1 MNDFDSFKEFQ
12 KKQKAYQYALSIA
25 SWDANTEAP
34 KDSMNY
40 RSEMLGI
47 LSGEHF
53 SLMTDKTYQ
62 DTINALIEDKESLS
76 DTQKREIEKAKKS
89 LDKIVKIPKK
99 DYIEFSKLVNK
110 SQKVWEEAKEDSD
123 FSIFKP
129 YLEKII
135 AMRKKMVGFRN
146 TDNSHPYDI
155 LLDDFEEGMTME
167 KYDTF
172 FQTVK
177 DELVP
182 FVKEVLAKKEEGAPA
197 FVSKTYAKE
206 DQKAFVEYLLDVFD
220 FNKDRGV
227 LKESVHP
234 FTWNTHSKDVRFTTH
249 YVENYLFSSIFAAI
263 HELGHATYEQQVD
276 DMFDMTNLKSGA
288 SMGIHESQS
297 RFYENM
303 IGRSKAFWN
312 VHLPKLKSMFP
323 TQLKKVEL
331 DEFYEAINRVEESFI
346 RVEADELT
354 YPLHILI
361 RYEIERMIF
370 NDEVDVDKLPE
381 VWNDKIKKY
390 LNLDVEKDSE
400 GILQDVHWSAG
411 MFGYFPTYALGSAY
425 AAQIY
430 YTLIEDIDFYAL
442 IEENRIDKINKWL
455 RNKIHCYGSSLKPKE
470 IMEKVTGE
478 PFNPKYY
485 VRFLKEKYSN
495 LYLND

>member
-1 MNDFDSFKEFQ
+1 MNDFDTFKDYQ
-12 KKQKAYQYALSIA
+12 KKQKAYQFALAIS

-53 SLMTDKTYQ
+53 SLLTDKTYQ
-62 DTINALIEDKESLS
+62 ETVNALYEDRESLS
-76 DTQKREIEKAKKS
+76 ETQKREIEKAKKN

-110 SQKVWEEAKEDSD
+110 SQKVWEEAKADSD
-123 FSIFKP
+123 YELFKP

-135 AMRKKMVGFRN
+135 AMRKKMVEYRETEDKQGYN
-146 TDNSHPYDI
+146 V

-167 KYDTF
+167 KYDEF

-182 FVKEVLAKKEEGAPA
+182 FVKKILANKTEETPA
-197 FVSKTYAKE
+197 FVKKAYPK
-206 DQKAFVEYLLDVFD
+206 DKQKAFVEYLLEVFD
-220 FNKDRGV
+220 FNQDRGV

-249 YVENYLFSSIFAAI
+249 YVEDYVLSSIFAAI

-303 IGRSKAFWN
+303 IGRSKDFWS
-312 VHLPKLKSMFP
+312 VHLSKMKSLFP
-323 TQLKKVEL
+323 SQLKDVDL
-331 DEFYEAINRVEESFI
+331 DTFYRAINRVEESFI
-346 RVEADELT
+346 RIEADELT

-370 NDEVDVDKLPE
+370 NDEVDVDDLPK
-381 VWNDKIKKY
+381 VWNEKIKQY

-400 GILQDVHWSAG
+400 GILQDVHWSTG

-430 YTLIEDIDFYAL
+430 YALIEDIEFYEL
-442 IEENRIDKINKWL
+442 IKENRIDKINKWL
-455 RNKIHCYGSSLKPKE
+455 RNKIHCYGSSLKPWE
-470 IMEKVTGE
+470 ILEKVTGE

-485 VRFLKEKYSN
+485 VQYLKEKYSD
-495 LYLND
+495 LYLK

>member
-1 MNDFDSFKEFQ
+1 MKDFDTFKEYQ
-12 KKQKAYQYALSIA
+12 KKQKAYQFALSIA

-53 SLMTDKTYQ
+53 SLMTDKNYQ
-62 DTINALIEDKESLS
+62 ETVNALYEDRESLS
-76 DTQKREIEKAKKS
+76 DTQKREIEKAKKN

-110 SQKVWEEAKEDSD
+110 SQKVWEEAKGDSD
-123 FSIFKP
+123 FDMFKP

-135 AMRKKMVGFRN
+135 AMRKKMVEYRRN
-146 TDNSHPYDI
+146 DDTHPYNI
-155 LLDDFEEGMTME
+155 LLDDFEEGMTIE
-167 KYDTF
+167 KYDQF

-182 FVKEVLAKKEEGAPA
+182 FVKEVLSKKKDGDFP
-197 FVSKTYAKE
+197 FVSRKYPKDKQRE
-206 DQKAFVEYLLDVFD
+206 FVEYLLDVFD
-220 FNKDRGV
+220 FNTDRGV

-249 YVENYLFSSIFAAI
+249 YVENYVFSSIFAAI

-303 IGRSKAFWN
+303 IGRSKAFWS
-312 VHLPKLKSMFP
+312 VHLDKFKSLFP
-323 TQLKKVEL
+323 SQLKGVEL
-331 DEFYEAINRVEESFI
+331 DEFYRAINRVEESFI
-346 RVEADELT
+346 RIEADELT

-370 NDEVDVDKLPE
+370 NGEVEVDELPKL
-381 VWNDKIKKY
+381 WNEKIKQY
-390 LNLDVEKDSE
+390 LNLDVEKDRE
-400 GILQDVHWSAG
+400 GVLQDVHWSTG

-430 YTLIEDIDFYAL
+430 YTLLDDIDFYTL
-442 IEENRIDKINKWL
+442 IKENRIDKINKWL
-455 RNKIHCYGSSLKPKE
+455 RNKIHCYGSSLKPRE

-485 VRFLKEKYSN
+485 VRYLKEKYGE
-495 LYLND
+495 LYLD

>member
-1 MNDFDSFKEFQ
+1 MNDFDTFKEYQ

-53 SLMTDKTYQ
+53 SLLTDKTYQ
-62 DTINALIEDKESLS
+62 ETVNTLYQDRESLN
-76 DTQKREIEKAKKS
+76 DTQIREVEKAKKN
-89 LDKIVKIPKK
+89 LDKIIKIPKK

-110 SQKVWEEAKEDSD
+110 SQKVWEEAKAESD
-123 FSIFKP
+123 FETFKP
-129 YLEKII
+129 YLDRII
-135 AMRKKMVGFRN
+135 AMRKKMVEYRKKDD
-146 TDNSHPYDI
+146 THPYNI
-155 LLDDFEEGMTME
+155 LLDDFEEGMTIE
-167 KYDTF
+167 KYDQF

-182 FVKEVLAKKEEGAPA
+182 FVKKVLSKKKDETYP
-197 FVSKTYAKE
+197 FVSKKYPKDKQRT
-206 DQKAFVEYLLDVFD
+206 FVEYLLDVFD
-220 FNKDRGV
+220 FNKNRGV

-234 FTWNTHSKDVRFTTH
+234 FTWNTHSKDVRFTTN
-249 YVENYLFSSIFAAI
+249 YVENYVFSSIFAAI

-303 IGRSKAFWN
+303 IGRSKAFWS
-312 VHLPKLKSMFP
+312 VHLDKFKSLFP
-323 TQLKKVEL
+323 SQLKGVEL
-331 DEFYEAINRVEESFI
+331 EEFYRAINRVEESFI
-346 RVEADELT
+346 RIEADELT
-354 YPLHILI
+354 YPLHILV

-370 NDEVDVDKLPE
+370 NDEVDVDDLPAL
-381 VWNDKIKKY
+381 WNEKIKQY

-400 GILQDVHWSAG
+400 GILQDVHWSTG

-430 YTLIEDIDFYAL
+430 YTLLDDVDFYAL
-442 IEENRIDKINKWL
+442 IKDNRIDKINKWL
-455 RNKIHCYGSSLKPKE
+455 RNKIHCYGSSLKPRE

-485 VRFLKEKYSN
+485 VRYLKEKYGE
-495 LYLND
+495 LYLD